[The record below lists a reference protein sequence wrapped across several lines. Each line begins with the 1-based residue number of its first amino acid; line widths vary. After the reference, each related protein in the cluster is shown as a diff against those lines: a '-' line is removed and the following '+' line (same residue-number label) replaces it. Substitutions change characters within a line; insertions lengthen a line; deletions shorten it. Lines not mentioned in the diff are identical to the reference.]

1 MNLYFIPKN
10 DNIVIISFWGE
21 LYMDKI
27 IFLDIDGVLNS
38 CNTFIENKI
47 VKNLYSKC
55 LDRTYMNDLKWLLLD
70 IDFEKLQLL
79 KQIVD
84 ITDAK
89 IVISSSWKK
98 LRLYPLVEEY
108 LIQKGIPII
117 GTTKNIKSERGKE
130 IKTYI
135 EENMINDFIVIDDE
149 IFDDYDDLI
158 INRLIKTDFYQNGL
172 DEEHV
177 EEAVKIL
184 KPRKNKTHML

>member
-1 MNLYFIPKN
+1 MEK
-10 DNIVIISFWGE
+10 V
-21 LYMDKI
+21 

-38 CNTFIENKI
+38 VDTFKENKTI
-47 VKNLYSKC
+47 KNLYNKC

-79 KQIVD
+79 KQIIEV
-84 ITDAK
+84 TDAK

-135 EENMINDFIVIDDE
+135 EENDIDNYIVLDDE
-149 IFDDYDDLI
+149 IFDDYDELI
-158 INRLIKTDFYQNGL
+158 INRLIKTDFYQSGL
-172 DEEHV
+172 DEQHV
-177 EEAVKIL
+177 EEAIKVL
-184 KPRKNKTHML
+184 KYR